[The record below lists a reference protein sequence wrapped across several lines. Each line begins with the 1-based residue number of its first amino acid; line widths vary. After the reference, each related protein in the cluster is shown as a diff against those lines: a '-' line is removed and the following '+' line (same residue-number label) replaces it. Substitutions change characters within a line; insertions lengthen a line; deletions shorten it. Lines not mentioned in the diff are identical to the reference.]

1 MGQDH
6 SRRMA
11 QTHMV
16 GIGGPL
22 AAKRRLSLEELGFV
36 AVELGRFKPEL
47 DQGEAI
53 IHESLSRLFKFRH
66 DCHELSPLQV
76 CLAASVPEILSHP
89 FSEMMKPGKGCK
101 NS

>member
-11 QTHMV
+11 KTHLV
-16 GIGGPL
+16 GSRRPL
-22 AAKRRLSLEELGFV
+22 AVKRRLSLEELGFV

-53 IHESLSRLFKFRH
+53 IHESLSGLFKFRH
-66 DCHELSPLQV
+66 DCHDLSPLQV
-76 CLAASVPEILSHP
+76 YLAASVPEILSHP